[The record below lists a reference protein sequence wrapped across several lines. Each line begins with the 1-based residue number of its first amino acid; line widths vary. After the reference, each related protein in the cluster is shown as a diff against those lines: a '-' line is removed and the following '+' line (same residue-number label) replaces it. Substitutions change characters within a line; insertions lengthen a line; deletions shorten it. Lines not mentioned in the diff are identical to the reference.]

1 MTTPLEAYVPSPGG
15 VAHRATGSRARVG
28 PAFIRLVSVRSC
40 SRSGIASPAVKRPK
54 AASIDASR
62 GWHTAS
68 PILRSDRYSRTETH
82 IARLPRRVAAMSPG

>member
-1 MTTPLEAYVPSPGG
+1 MCRAQAGWRTAQPDRALESVLLL
-15 VAHRATGSRARVG
+15 
-28 PAFIRLVSVRSC
+28 IRLVSVRSC

-68 PILRSDRYSRTETH
+68 PILRSDRYSRTERH